1 MIDKKTLENI
11 TTVIRPSLRFVD
23 LTVIVVSLVIGM
35 GIFRTP
41 AEVAQKAGS
50 YEVFILAWVT
60 GAIVSM
66 IGAFIFAE
74 VGSAYPRAGGFY
86 QIFSHC
92 YHPAFAFMVNW
103 ITVMS
108 NAASTA
114 LVAVMGSEY
123 LAPLLFPEWNHDM
136 TVGLISALSV
146 LILYFVNMAGIK
158 VSAKILTVLMVVK
171 ISLLLIMMISIFV
184 LPEQLESSGVAR
196 TGDMGWIQA
205 FGLCFIPVFF
215 TYGGYQQTMNFG
227 GDVKVAQ
234 RTMPR
239 AIIVG
244 MLLVMVIYLMVNYAY
259 VHALGLS
266 GLASSKTIAADINV
280 LLFGEK
286 ILPWISVI
294 MFISVLAYVNV
305 SVMSN
310 PRIYYAMAQ
319 DGVMPATFMKV
330 NSRTQ
335 VQQSALTLFVIF
347 ILITLYFSRS
357 IGDLLKFVM
366 FFDSI
371 AFMAAAYSI
380 FIFRRRATTSQ
391 KDLFRMRGYP
401 WLPMFF
407 ISVYAIISGVIF
419 YHDPTTALTGFV
431 LFLGG
436 FPLYK
441 LFVSING
448 NKKE

>member
-1 MIDKKTLENI
+1 MVQVNTDE
-11 TTVIRPSLRFVD
+11 TTTIRPSLRFLD

-50 YEVFILAWVT
+50 FDIFMMAWVL
-60 GAIVSM
+60 GAVVSM

-74 VGSAYPRAGGFY
+74 IGSSYPRAGGFY

-103 ITVMS
+103 ITVIS

-123 LAPLLFPEWNHDM
+123 LAPLLFPQWDHDV
-136 TVGLISALSV
+136 TVGLISSISV
-146 LILYFVNMAGIK
+146 FILFLVNLAGIR
-158 VSAKILTVLMVVK
+158 VSAKILTAFMVVK
-171 ISLLLIMMISIFV
+171 ILLLIVIVLSIFL
-184 LPEQLESSGVAR
+184 LPTSH
-196 TGDMGWIQA
+196 DMRSTVVTNSTSWLQA

-227 GDVKVAQ
+227 GDVALAK

-239 AIIVG
+239 SIVTG
-244 MLLVMVIYLMVNYAY
+244 MLIVLTIYLLVNFAY
-259 VHALGLS
+259 VHALGFA
-266 GLASSKTIAADINV
+266 GLAGSKTIAADISV

-286 ILPWISVI
+286 ILPIISVV
-294 MFISVLAYVNV
+294 MFFSVLAYVNV

-310 PRIYYAMAQ
+310 PRIYYAMAK
-319 DGVMPATFMKV
+319 DGVMPPAFMKV
-330 NSRTQ
+330 HSRTQ
-335 VQQSALTLFVIF
+335 VQQSALTLFVVF
-347 ILITLYFSRS
+347 ILITLFFSRS

-371 AFMAAAYSI
+371 AFIAAAYSI
-380 FIFRRRATTSQ
+380 FIFRKKMKGLDHSI
-391 KDLFRMRGYP
+391 FRMRGYP
-401 WLPMFF
+401 YLPWFF
-407 ISVYAIISGVIF
+407 IAVYAIITMVIF
-419 YHDPTTALTGFV
+419 TQEPKTAWVGFL
-431 LFLGG
+431 LFLAG
-436 FPLYK
+436 FPLHK
-441 LFVSING
+441 IFVYFNRKNNHG
-448 NKKE
+448 L